1 MDKSLIEK
9 QQVPKTQLDFFYK
22 PSKHVHLQFIL
33 KFKSKGQAHLT
44 SFNSKLNLTISGV
57 PSLESII
64 RFFLNTWDFNCKNS
78 IKNLEIASYNSI
90 HFEPWIITNWNP
102 D

>member
-1 MDKSLIEK
+1 MQERAKLDTAGASNPLPLLMDKSLIEK

-64 RFFLNTWDFNCKNS
+64 RFFLNT
-78 IKNLEIASYNSI
+78 
-90 HFEPWIITNWNP
+90 
-102 D
+102 